1 MGIKIGYLKSEN
13 QFLLTELDTND
24 QTLNRKTLDIVEL
37 KEAAL
42 SLLLID
48 EGLKDENFANLLEEE
63 KKYYPIVEAQTV
75 GVDLEAFESLQ
86 STDFLNLYTKIQTRW
101 VLNNNIQTIEQI
113 YGTINYMRE
122 LWINDRGSFFEE
134 LWFMIKTNLGTSS
147 LTIVFNDLK
156 EAMNKE
162 KDKPSLIHSMVTG
175 EKLPN
180 IFEGSEK
187 ETELMKSYASDFGNA
202 FEVTEYDSSKG
213 RLVATSQ
220 IGLSPILIMAELAS
234 FTQLQK
240 SLMFSLFSGLQIES

>member
-1 MGIKIGYLKSEN
+1 
-13 QFLLTELDTND
+13 
-24 QTLNRKTLDIVEL
+24 
-37 KEAAL
+37 AAL

-162 KDKPSLIHSMVTG
+162 KDKPSLIHSMV
-175 EKLPN
+175 
-180 IFEGSEK
+180 
-187 ETELMKSYASDFGNA
+187 
-202 FEVTEYDSSKG
+202 
-213 RLVATSQ
+213 
-220 IGLSPILIMAELAS
+220 
-234 FTQLQK
+234 
-240 SLMFSLFSGLQIES
+240 